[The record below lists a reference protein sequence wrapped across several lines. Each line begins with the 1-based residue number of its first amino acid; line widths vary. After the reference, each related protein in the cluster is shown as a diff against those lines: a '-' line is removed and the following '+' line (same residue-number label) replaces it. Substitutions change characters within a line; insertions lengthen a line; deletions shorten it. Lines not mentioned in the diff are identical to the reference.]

1 MQAKLHEGDGESE
14 YFTKVVA
21 AEANQPIL
29 TIRFFRHFFPTR
41 RAWGLGFAFQRWDIG
56 GPARGEANWACDPG
70 TGTSKRGSGYDT
82 GTGSRQVTETWFSVD
97 PIEWSSSDGQ
107 AARSVRISVF
117 VKELGV
123 PIEGEFDSVD
133 EHAFHV
139 LARDERG
146 QPCGT
151 GRLYPD
157 ATHRSCARIGRMGVR
172 EEAREKGCGG
182 RILTALLEEARR
194 RGFLRVVIASHTQAM
209 GFYEKFG
216 FRPIGRV
223 RLEHGMPHREMEL
236 EFVQD
241 QA

>member
-1 MQAKLHEGDGESE
+1 MQAKLHEGDGESK

-21 AEANQPIL
+21 AEAHPPAL
-29 TIRFFRHFFPTR
+29 RIRFSRHPFPTR
-41 RAWGLGFAFQRWDIG
+41 GAWGLGFALQRRDIG
-56 GPARGEANWACDPG
+56 GPARGEVDWACVPG
-70 TGTSKRGSGYDT
+70 TVLSKREPEYDT
-82 GTGSRQVTETWFSVD
+82 GVGGKEVTETWFSVD
-97 PIEWSSSDGQ
+97 PIEWSSPDGQ

-117 VKELGV
+117 IKELGV
-123 PIEGEFDSVD
+123 PIEGEFDSID
-133 EHAFHV
+133 EYAFHV

-157 ATHRSCARIGRMGVR
+157 ATHRSCARIGRMAVKQEVR
-172 EEAREKGCGG
+172 ENGCGR

-194 RGFLRVVIASHTQAM
+194 RGFVRVVLASHTRAM

-223 RLEHGMPHREMEL
+223 QLEHGIAHREMEL
-236 EFVQD
+236 QLG
-241 QA
+241 QNAT